1 MKPGDILEFRRAMGL
16 FYHYAMYIGENKVIH
31 RDKGPGVTV
40 TELDEMVGEMRV
52 TSPRVNRVPT
62 EQALARAFELTCD
75 KEYNPI
81 THNCEHF
88 VNGVRYSRVQSRQ
101 VRNRVCVLGFVTF
114 LLLSGHRFSQK

>member
-1 MKPGDILEFRRAMGL
+1 MKPGDILEFRRALGL

-40 TELDEMVGEMRV
+40 TKLDEMIGEMRV
-52 TSPRVNRVPT
+52 TSPKVNRVPT
-62 EQALARAFELTCD
+62 EQAIAHAFELSCD

-88 VNGVRYSRVQSRQ
+88 VNSVRYRKSQSRQ
-101 VRNRVCVLGFVTF
+101 VRNRMSVLGFVAF
-114 LLLSGHRFSQK
+114 LFVTGHRLAQK